1 MTPKEMPSVAPA
13 NSKKASMSSVSAW
26 APRPRPRLGPRLRPP
41 GTPRMRPG
49 ELHDLA
55 LMCFGLALRARGS
68 RIAFLGADSPLD
80 TLMRT
85 AGDLQPDV
93 MSSQPPPR
101 SGSRECVPTC
111 VSWAGRGGSPLPARA
126 RHKPSQRRSAP
137 SSSTVT
143 RSARQPMSWPVAA
156 QDDARG
162 HDHALG
168 ASARNWMRLGY
179 CDGGEG
185 NGNREHGLNQA
196 VLIRGCSLIATHLR
210 PDVALRRC

>member
-55 LMCFGLALRARGS
+55 LICFGLALRARGS

-101 SGSRECVPTC
+101 SDSRECVPTC

-143 RSARQPMSWPVAA
+143 RQPGSPCPGRSQPRMMHGGTITPSVHPHKTGCGLDTVMEAA
-156 QDDARG
+156 G
-162 HDHALG
+162 IEP
-168 ASARNWMRLGY
+168 AST
-179 CDGGEG
+179 
-185 NGNREHGLNQA
+185 A
-196 VLIRGCSLIATHLR
+196 VR
-210 PDVALRRC
+210 